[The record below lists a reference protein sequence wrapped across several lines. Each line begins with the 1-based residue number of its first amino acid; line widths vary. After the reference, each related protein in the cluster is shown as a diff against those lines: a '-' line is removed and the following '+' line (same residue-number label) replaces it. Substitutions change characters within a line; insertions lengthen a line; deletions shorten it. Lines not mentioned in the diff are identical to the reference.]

1 MNNKKSGAIGF
12 GAGVILTGL
21 IMLYWHNANPIIKIV
36 KESPTTTT
44 VTKPPADYQTCID
57 CVNSEGNIR
66 EVIDE
71 QNVMHIVYADDCKMA
86 EKSVT
91 LKSYSPIK
99 HLLMLSIVNTSY
111 SDKIITYGGEVSYYY
126 MLWDRIGIGCGI
138 TANNRSISEHAGIVY
153 SW

>member
-1 MNNKKSGAIGF
+1 MTAKKSGAIGF

-21 IMLYWHNANPIIKIV
+21 LMLYWHNANPIIKIV

-44 VTKPPADYQTCID
+44 VTNPPADYQACKD

-71 QNVMHIVYADDCKMA
+71 QNVMHIVYTDDCKMA

-99 HLLMLSIVNTSY
+99 HLLMFSIVNTSY

-138 TANNRSISEHAGIVY
+138 TANSRSISEHAGIVY